1 MRLMAQLHVFALRA
15 EGYVTDQCRLVRH
28 AASRRADRGSI
39 TIEQVIWAVAI
50 IAIVGI
56 VVTAITSYVTAQ
68 AGKIK

>member
-1 MRLMAQLHVFALRA
+1 MRLTAELHVLALRA
-15 EGYVTDQCRLVRH
+15 EGYVTDQCRLVRR
-28 AASRRADRGSI
+28 AASDRADRGSI